1 MDLIGEQNII
11 FGNYFPQESGRHY
24 KQLQSIEKG
33 LKNRNDLNFYTGN
46 YFVEDEIDALMG
58 TKVDDDHKPFHQRG
72 EFKNTFLKINTESG
86 QFSAPTQY

>member
-24 KQLQSIEKG
+24 KQLQSIEKE
-33 LKNRNDLNFYTGN
+33 LKNLNKLNFYTGN
-46 YFVEDEIDALMG
+46 YFEEDETDALMG

-72 EFKNTFLKINTESG
+72 EFKNTCLKIYTENSG
-86 QFSAPTQY
+86 FSDPTAY